1 MIQVA
6 YTTLHPQA
14 IHAIRAAANWTN
26 WGRHAAMQYCRAR
39 GVPLRLL
46 VLARQLQV
54 ATINGF

>member
-1 MIQVA
+1 MIKVT
-6 YTTLHPQA
+6 YNSLHPHA
-14 IHAIRAAANWTN
+14 MHAIRAAANWRI